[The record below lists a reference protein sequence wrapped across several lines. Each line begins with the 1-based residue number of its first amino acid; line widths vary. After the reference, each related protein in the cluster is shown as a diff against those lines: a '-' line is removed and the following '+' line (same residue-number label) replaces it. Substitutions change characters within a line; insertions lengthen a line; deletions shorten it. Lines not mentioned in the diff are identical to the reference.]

1 MKLRYAIALVFG
13 LNPSVHADTFSAMQA
28 YQQKDYAKAQVE
40 FARLVP
46 LGNSLAAYNLAVM
59 AYLGQA
65 EAKNPLKAH
74 KLALLAEYM
83 GSEDAG
89 TLLKK
94 TRTELDASA
103 QQQAAAEAH
112 SLFLSQLPKYQLEAQ
127 PMDYPQMLRPVH
139 SFAAAYP
146 TTLGKTEQNGRVRVK
161 ILIDEAG
168 AVQVADVVD
177 AFPAKLFNKVALRAV
192 KQWRYPAYDKKRIHF
207 AEFSFILSPP
217 SKAAYE
223 KVFKSKQLFD
233 YALAGSNQHQAM
245 IAGLLNVLTL
255 SHNAAVVIDPKLSGD
270 PGTLPDELFTHPEPW
285 TDLPVAGLEGRV
297 RLEIDDK
304 HQVTAVLESSVLPL
318 EDMVKKLKGQTLG
331 TVPAGVFILDPQT
344 QQTATAQ
351 QEFSIAPLY
360 DGQFWMMQAAQNG
373 NVAAQRIVAATN
385 IEWEE
390 YRAEQGDAQFQAWLG
405 ARLYLAGETK
415 QGKAW
420 LQKAAEQDS
429 ALAKELLHYF

>member
-1 MKLRYAIALVFG
+1 MGRKYAAAVLLLLHTALY
-13 LNPSVHADTFSAMQA
+13 ADNFSAMQA
-28 YQQKDYAKAQVE
+28 YQQQDFAKAGRE
-40 FARLVP
+40 FALLVP

-59 AYLGQA
+59 AYLGQG
-65 EAKNPLKAH
+65 ETKNPLKAH
-74 KLALLAEYM
+74 KFALLAKHL
-83 GSEDAG
+83 GSEDAD

-94 TRTELDASA
+94 TSTELEASA

-112 SLFLSQLPKYQLEAQ
+112 SLFLSLLPDYQLELRSEG
-127 PMDYPQMLRPVH
+127 YSQMLNPVH
-139 SFAAAYP
+139 TVAPAYP
-146 TTLGKTEQNGRVRVK
+146 ATLGTAEQNGRVRVK

-168 AVQVADVVD
+168 TVQVADVVD

-207 AEFSFILSPP
+207 ADFNFRLSPP

-255 SHNAAVVIDPKLSGD
+255 GHSARVVIDPKLSGD
-270 PGTLPDELFTHPEPW
+270 PGTLPDELFSHPELW
-285 TDLPVAGLEGRV
+285 TDLSVDGLEGIV
-297 RLEIDDK
+297 RLVTGDK

-318 EDMVKKLKGQTLG
+318 EEMAKKLTGQTLG
-331 TVPAGVFILDPQT
+331 TLPAGVFILESQT
-344 QQTATAQ
+344 QHTAIAQ
-351 QEFSIAPLY
+351 QEFRIAPLY

-373 NVAAQRIVAATN
+373 NIAAQRVVAATN

-405 ARLYLAGETK
+405 ARLCLAGKIE

-420 LQKAAEQDS
+420 LQKAAAQDS
-429 ALAKELLHYF
+429 SLAKELLLQF